1 VTDVLP
7 RLFSVLRRT
16 LELLWGIASAAPEP
30 APRVLY
36 D

>member
-7 RLFSVLRRT
+7 RLYSVLRRI
-16 LELLWGIASAAPEP
+16 LEVLWGIAPGAPEP